1 MLTHQSDE
9 YKLSCVF
16 MSLAK

>member
-9 YKLSCVF
+9 YKPSCVF